1 MSSANQLYKASGSS
15 LPFKEWLKR
24 EQLKGSLKVKEKE
37 FVNATGST
45 RSELAQEEQAQLIMQ
60 QDLISDKEAKAKF
73 RNGLL
78 LGVVLG
84 VVGKILFDKFYTRK

>member
-1 MSSANQLYKASGSS
+1 MSSANQLYKASGSN

-45 RSELAQEEQAQLIMQ
+45 RSDIEEEQAELIL
-60 QDLISDKEAKAKF
+60 QDVISDKEAKAKF

>member
-1 MSSANQLYKASGSS
+1 MSSANQLYKASGSN

-45 RSELAQEEQAQLIMQ
+45 RSDIEEEQAQLIMQ

-78 LGVVLG
+78 FGVVLG
-84 VVGKILFDKFYTRK
+84 VVGKIIFDKFYTRK